1 VVVPVTARSAARRL
15 DGWLTDLIAPT
26 PHIPPAH
33 CFGGFGDVDIDQ
45 AEQLA
50 DYEADRDVLDPL
62 ICRCGQDPIACHHQ

>member
-1 VVVPVTARSAARRL
+1 MSAFYRVLNRLATTLADVLFPVP
-15 DGWLTDLIAPT
+15 P
-26 PHIPPAH
+26 IPPY
-33 CFGGFGDVDIDQ
+33 CYGGFGDVDIDQ